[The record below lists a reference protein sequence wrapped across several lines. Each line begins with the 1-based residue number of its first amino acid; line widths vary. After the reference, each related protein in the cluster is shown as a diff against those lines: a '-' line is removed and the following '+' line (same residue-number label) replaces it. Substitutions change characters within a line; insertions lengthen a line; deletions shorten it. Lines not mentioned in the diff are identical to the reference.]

1 MPWRPNVEEGSMR
14 WRQLVQAC
22 LAVAVMVGAASM
34 AQAQDAADAG
44 KLKVTID
51 YKGAGAVDAEHR
63 VWIWVFDT
71 PNISAESMPLAT
83 GVIKENKT
91 SYKFVGLPKQV
102 YLAAAFDNV
111 GGYDGATAPPPS
123 GTPITVHGSMGP
135 GQAATAIATGGEDA
149 SVTVTFDDSV
159 KMP

>member
-1 MPWRPNVEEGSMR
+1 MR
-14 WRQLVQAC
+14 WRQLVQVC
-22 LAVAVMVGAASM
+22 LAAAAIVGAATL
-34 AQAQDAADAG
+34 AQAQDATDGG

-63 VWIWVFDT
+63 VWVWVFDT
-71 PNISAESMPLAT
+71 PNISADVMPLAI
-83 GVIKENKT
+83 GVIKENKA

-102 YLAAAFDNV
+102 YLAAAFDNL
-111 GGYDGATAPPPS
+111 GGYDGSMAPPPS
-123 GTPITVHGSMGP
+123 GTPLTIHGAMGP
-135 GQAATAIATGGEDA
+135 GQPGAVVATGGDDA